1 MDKRGIKKMYELV
14 GNLNEEEKTIV
25 YLFIARHLRRNDI
38 DIVEAMLPTK
48 SKRYKLSASVDFVG
62 GYM

>member
-1 MDKRGIKKMYELV
+1 MYALV
-14 GNLNEEEKTIV
+14 ENLNEEEKTIV